1 VIADVNHAL
10 RALLT
15 PRLPTGGEVRF
26 GPRDRP
32 SSGPDETAVTFF
44 LAGVRE
50 DEKASGT
57 EWEDLRGPDGR
68 VVARRP
74 PIRRFDLHYLVTAQA
89 PSWELEAQL
98 LDAVLAAVDP
108 GTRVAPDLLGETLAD
123 HPVVLRLGERPP
135 YPTEC
140 TTLSVVANAP
150 LVLPPIAGL
159 APPAESIRLAVA
171 ATGRDRPASRTGPAG
186 PRRWRGTV
194 IEEESDAV
202 RGEDE

>member
-1 VIADVNHAL
+1 MIAEVNRAL
-10 RALLT
+10 RGLLT
-15 PRLPTGGEVRF
+15 PRLPAGCAVEF
-26 GPRDRP
+26 GPGAT
-32 SSGPDETAVTFF
+32 SGTAIVFF

-50 DEKASGT
+50 DEKAADT
-57 EWEDLRGPDGR
+57 EWEDLRDPGGR

-74 PIRRFDLHYLVTAQA
+74 PVRRFDLHYLVTAPA

-108 GTRVAPDLLGETLAD
+108 GKRVAPELLGDDLAGR
-123 HPVVLRLGERPP
+123 PVILRLGERPA
-135 YPTEC
+135 YPADR

-150 LVLPPIAGL
+150 LVLPPVAEV
-159 APPAESIRLAVA
+159 APPADTIRLDVGAP
-171 ATGRDRPASRTGPAG
+171 GRARPASRTAPHG
-186 PRRWRGTV
+186 PRRWRGSM